1 MKNKNEITA
10 EHIVNVVADQYN
22 LDASDIIGTKKSKS
36 IAYPRQ
42 IAMYLCRKLTPM
54 SFSDIGNYLGKRD
67 HSTILHGFD
76 KITTDLDDEK
86 KQGKSELSDRIDVLI
101 KKLAP

>member
-1 MKNKNEITA
+1 
-10 EHIVNVVADQYN
+10 
-22 LDASDIIGTKKSKS
+22 
-36 IAYPRQ
+36 
-42 IAMYLCRKLTPM
+42 MYLCRKLTPM